1 MKEIGRQKL
10 FGFARM
16 SANRFDHLL
25 EPTKPMI
32 LKKNAVRASI
42 PADESLA

>member
-1 MKEIGRQKL
+1 MKEIDKQKL

-25 EPTKPMI
+25 EPIKPMI
-32 LKKNAVRASI
+32 LKRMQLEHLYQQMKV
-42 PADESLA
+42 